1 MLSGRVP
8 DGNLQSF
15 EFMGGRTEVTRPFA
29 QPRIVV
35 KYLAG
40 LRSPRIR
47 AAGSGEQRSRE
58 RRPRRRHSDDVRID
72 GSWPVRPAS
81 SACVGAAEIA

>member
-29 QPRIVV
+29 QPRILG

-47 AAGSGEQRSRE
+47 GGRLWRATI
-58 RRPRRRHSDDVRID
+58 PRTAPSPRHSDDARID
-72 GSWPVRPAS
+72 GSWPVRPAR
-81 SACVGAAEIA
+81 GIG